1 MLAVIPVADLSRD
14 EWLHVGMALKNNGNT
29 VSDWRQ
35 WSRND
40 DRFKDGECERLWQG
54 FTGTG
59 LTIATIHDI
68 AKRYGYQEPSHSN
81 HYDETGREIVVRT
94 RDRIADCPVN
104 LILPKNFIWTRQ
116 GITQL
121 VPSKKKDR
129 DFDYFPVTA
138 TPIIITREFCEPIK
152 HRTEYEI
159 AMLLRGKWIRTEVD
173 GRTLTEA
180 RLLAELGNY
189 GAIINE
195 VGRLKKFFDALRACN
210 PDLPQVA
217 SYKQTGWTSDDF
229 EDFAYPSVTGNA
241 VVRREGYD
249 YERIF
254 KPKGDPE
261 LWKQK
266 FVEVTEQGGAVACV
280 FIGAA
285 CAASLVKPMN
295 LPNLQ
300 LHLFG
305 PKSIGKTPLLKFA
318 VSTCDT
324 IPAILSPRHNF
335 DIKTRCHNYRRLLP

>member
-1 MLAVIPVADLSRD
+1 MDGTYNYKCGRENAPLCRLLEFSDVRFMPTELDEKLSALTTPKEKSTQQKSKQHSVLPVYQTVDDRDRTLNMLAVIPVADLSRD

-81 HYDETGREIVVRT
+81 HYDETGSEIVVRT

-180 RLLAELGNY
+180 RLLAEIGNY

-254 KPKGDPE
+254 
-261 LWKQK
+261 
-266 FVEVTEQGGAVACV
+266 
-280 FIGAA
+280 
-285 CAASLVKPMN
+285 
-295 LPNLQ
+295 
-300 LHLFG
+300 
-305 PKSIGKTPLLKFA
+305 
-318 VSTCDT
+318 
-324 IPAILSPRHNF
+324 
-335 DIKTRCHNYRRLLP
+335 